1 MKTRKINIA
10 KAMPGG
16 KAGPF
21 RVVLVEPEIPWN
33 TGNVGRTCLGFGA
46 ELHLVGKLGFSL
58 EDRYLK
64 RAGLDY
70 WKNVRVQVHPDVD
83 CFFHDIPKEKLF
95 FFSTHAKKS
104 IWDAEIPKG
113 AYLVLGA
120 ETRGL
125 PKSLW
130 KRYPGRFFR
139 IPVSGSIR
147 SFNLSTSSGIVLAE
161 AVRHNRTKR

>member
-1 MKTRKINIA
+1 MDDHSQTRRSR
-10 KAMPGG
+10 PGPRPE
-16 KAGPF
+16 PF

-58 EDRYLK
+58 DDRHLK

-70 WKNVRVQVHPDVD
+70 WPRVRVKTHPDVGR
-83 CFFHDIPKEKLF
+83 FFDGLPKKRLF
-95 FFSTHAKKS
+95 FFSSRAKKVL
-104 IWDAEIPKG
+104 WDAKVPRG
-113 AYLVLGA
+113 AFLVLGS

-130 KRYPGRFFR
+130 KSYPGRFFR
-139 IPVSGSIR
+139 IPLVKGAIR

-161 AVRHNRTKR
+161 AVRQSRKKK

>member
-1 MKTRKINIA
+1 MTKRASAA
-10 KAMPGG
+10 KAN
-16 KAGPF
+16 PF

-58 EDRYLK
+58 DDRYLK

-70 WKNVRVQVHPDVD
+70 WPNVRVQVHPDVD
-83 CFFHDIPKEKLF
+83 YFFHGIPKEKIF
-95 FFSTHAKKS
+95 FFSTHAKK
-104 IWDAEIPKG
+104 ILWDARIPKG
-113 AYLVLGA
+113 AYMVLGA

-139 IPVSGSIR
+139 IPATGSIR

-161 AVRHNRTKR
+161 AVRQNRRKK